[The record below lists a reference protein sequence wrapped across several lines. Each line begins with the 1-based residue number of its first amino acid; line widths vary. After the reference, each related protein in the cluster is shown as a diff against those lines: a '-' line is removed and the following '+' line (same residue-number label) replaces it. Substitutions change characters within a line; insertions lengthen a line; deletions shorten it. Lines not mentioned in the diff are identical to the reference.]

1 MKNLFDIKDNV
12 TVITGGTGVLGRTI
26 AKYLALNGAKVI
38 ILGRKEDVGQAIVD
52 DIKNDGG
59 QCEFMKTDV
68 MDEACVQKNCDDIIA
83 NFVRIDTLL
92 NAAGGN
98 MPGATIGPDKTFF
111 DLDASQFSKVL
122 ELNLT
127 GTVIPTQIFL
137 KPMVK
142 QGKGSIIN
150 FSSMAAFRPMTR
162 VCGYAAAKAG
172 ISNFTQYMA
181 TECAKKFGEGI
192 RVNAIAP
199 GFFITEQNRSL
210 LTNPDGTYTQRGQD
224 VIRQTPFGR
233 MGEPE
238 ELCGTIHYLMSDAS
252 KFVTG
257 TVAVVDGDKISVRDY
272 EEAKE
277 RNVGGRNNLTSDQTY
292 EISNSTLEQMI
303 KDNIMGKEYEAAGFG
318 VTTDELMDQLTGE
331 KPHQWAIQNF
341 GDGNGNVD
349 KQRVNDYIQ
358 NLSTMPAEY
367 YNQWVE
373 IEKYLKKDRLEQKFN
388 MDIRSRFMGE
398 IFRE

>member
-1 MKNLFDIKDNV
+1 MKDLFNIQDNV

-26 AKYLALNGAKVI
+26 AEYLALRGAKVI
-38 ILGRKEDVGQAIVD
+38 ILGRKEDVGQQIVNE
-52 DIKNDGG
+52 IKAKDGE
-59 QCEFMKTDV
+59 CEFMKTDV
-68 MDEACVQKNCDDIIA
+68 MNPDVVKQNCDDIMDKYGR
-83 NFVRIDTLL
+83 VDTLL

-98 MPGATIGPDKTFF
+98 MPGATIAPDKTFF
-111 DLDASQFSKVL
+111 DLDAQQFSRVL

-127 GTVIPTQIFL
+127 GTVIPTQVFL
-137 KPMVK
+137 KPMVA

-172 ISNFTQYMA
+172 ISNFTAYMA

-233 MGEPE
+233 MGDPE
-238 ELCGTIHYLMSDAS
+238 ELCGTIHYLMSEAS

-257 TVAVVDGDKISVRDY
+257 TVAVVDG
-272 EEAKE
+272 
-277 RNVGGRNNLTSDQTY
+277 GF
-292 EISNSTLEQMI
+292 
-303 KDNIMGKEYEAAGFG
+303 NIFAM
-318 VTTDELMDQLTGE
+318 
-331 KPHQWAIQNF
+331 
-341 GDGNGNVD
+341 
-349 KQRVNDYIQ
+349 
-358 NLSTMPAEY
+358 
-367 YNQWVE
+367 
-373 IEKYLKKDRLEQKFN
+373 
-388 MDIRSRFMGE
+388 
-398 IFRE
+398 